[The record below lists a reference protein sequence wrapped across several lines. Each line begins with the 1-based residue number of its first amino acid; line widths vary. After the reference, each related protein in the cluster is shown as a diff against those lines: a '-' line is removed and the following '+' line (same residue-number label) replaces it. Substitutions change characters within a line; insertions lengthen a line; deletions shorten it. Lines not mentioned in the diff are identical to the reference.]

1 MSLII
6 TALSPI
12 FGLIFIGYGL
22 KYIKFANENFWIT
35 LDKLTYYGF
44 FPALL
49 FYKLAT
55 ANFDDGFS
63 AIVMVKVVLI
73 SVLVVSVFLSII
85 QFFIKFKPSS
95 YTSIYQGAVR
105 YNTFVYLGLV
115 DSLYGDMGMVLTIF
129 LITFLIPILNFLCVS
144 VFGFYINEDG
154 FSLKRFIHSIIKN
167 PLILACV
174 AGGVLNVS
182 GVELIFGDLIKL
194 LGTPA
199 IPLGLLS
206 VGVGL
211 KIKELGTFKLDF
223 WLSSFAK
230 LLFLPILVII
240 FANIFTLNELM
251 YNITLL
257 FAAMPTAVSSYIL
270 ARELGGDLS
279 LMSTLITG
287 QTILSFFT
295 LSLLLLYIN

>member
-6 TALSPI
+6 TTLTPI
-12 FGLIFIGYGL
+12 FGLILIGYGL
-22 KYIKFANENFWIT
+22 KYIKFANESFWIT

-44 FPALL
+44 FPTLL

-63 AIVMVKVVLI
+63 AIVMVKVVLV
-73 SVLVVSVFLSII
+73 SVLVMSVFLSVI
-85 QFFIKFKPSS
+85 QFFVKFKPSS

-115 DSLYGDMGMVLTIF
+115 DSLYGDMGMVLAIF

-154 FSLKRFIHSIIKN
+154 FSLKHFIHSIITN

-174 AGGVLNVS
+174 AGGVLNFS

-194 LGTPA
+194 FSSPA

-211 KIKELGTFKLDF
+211 KVKELGTFKLNF
-223 WLSSFAK
+223 WLSTFAK
-230 LLFLPILVII
+230 LLFLPILVIL
-240 FANIFTLNELM
+240 FANIFALNEPML
-251 YNITLL
+251 NITLL